1 MNISGKYLKVW
12 KKETNDYGTTVDL
25 GESKKKYNAEG
36 YDNWTWF
43 KCKLK
48 GNAANVNVNEGDKV
62 EIKSGLMK
70 QFKTN
75 EGKWLND
82 IVIFEIEVMEQGQQQ
97 SVGNYQNNN
106 QSYQPSNKDMKD
118 LQGGSGGWAGDDIP
132 FMRVADELIV

>member
-106 QSYQPSNKDMKD
+106 QKPNNNSYQSN
-118 LQGGSGGWAGDDIP
+118 QGGNQGSGGNGNFEDDIP
-132 FMRVADELIV
+132 F